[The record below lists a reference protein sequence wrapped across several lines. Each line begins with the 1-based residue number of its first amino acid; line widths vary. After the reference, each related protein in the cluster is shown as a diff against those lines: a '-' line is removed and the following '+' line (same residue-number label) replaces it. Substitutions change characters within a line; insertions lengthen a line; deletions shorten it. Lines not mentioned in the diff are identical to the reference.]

1 MCLDSPCVIDNDHPD
16 KAQCTCAL
24 QQGLGDYLVLP
35 GTDQC
40 TKGAISSATV
50 GDLEKIGDFLET
62 PAKPPAPD
70 ITVKSNRPKEVPQAQ
85 AKGASPKSK

>member
-1 MCLDSPCVIDNDHPD
+1 MCLNSRCVIDKDHPD

-24 QQGLGDYLVLP
+24 EQGLGDYLVLP
-35 GTDQC
+35 GMDQC

-50 GDLEKIGDFLET
+50 GDLGKISDFLET

-70 ITVKSNRPKEVPQAQ
+70 ITVKSNRPKEVPQVP
-85 AKGASPKSK
+85 AKGAGLKSE